1 MSADTAM
8 DLTALLDALQAR
20 VAEGDVRTV
29 ITQQLAVRAQLVA
42 AVAQIDAALD
52 TAYCT
57 LAADR
62 PVAVPEPV
70 TYDLRPKVTAI
81 AAPTDPCALDVLAA
95 VTRGCATPREL
106 RAALP
111 WSGQRIARVLMA
123 LVRDGRLHRDGE
135 TTNVRYTV
143 APTDSQAAA

>member
-1 MSADTAM
+1 M
-8 DLTALLDALQAR
+8 DLGALLEALHAR
-20 VAEGDVRTV
+20 VADGDVAVV
-29 ITQQLAVRAQLVA
+29 IQQQLAVRAQLVA
-42 AVAQIDAALD
+42 AVAHIDAALD

-62 PVAVPEPV
+62 PVAVPEPA
-70 TYDLRPKVTAI
+70 TYDLRPRTTAVPP
-81 AAPTDPCALDVLAA
+81 PTDPCALDVLAA

-106 RAALP
+106 RTALH

-123 LVRDGRLHRDGE
+123 LVRDGHLTRTGE
-135 TTNVRYTV
+135 TTNVRYLV